1 MNERVPI
8 EIDMRADGSFITPP
22 RLTFAQRLLRV
33 ALLLVVLAALAA
45 AGFLLVGL
53 ALLLI
58 PAVIVAGLVA
68 WGMIRFQLWR
78 AGGLRRPR

>member
-1 MNERVPI
+1 MQI
-8 EIDMRADGSFITPP
+8 EMRADGSFIAPP
-22 RLTFAQRLLRV
+22 RLTFAQRALRV
-33 ALLLVVLAALAA
+33 ALLLVVLAAFAA

-58 PAVIVAGLVA
+58 PAALVAGLLA

-78 AGGLRRPR
+78 TGGLRRSR